1 MKGGNRREETLFA
14 SHCRVLLVL
23 LFNCFT
29 PVWSEHYL
37 HTRSHKLYRSP
48 LEHITLNQRVLS
60 EPANLLEPGA
70 MDLPIVRPFYHR
82 KTGLPAQR
90 PYSCHAA
97 KSKRHDNPYNVM
109 PNRPMLQRKP
119 LADFCVP
126 FFSLHP
132 TSITWEAFS
141 TAAPVGSYPPHPRS
155 CHSAPPSTD
164 PAVAVSAPTRSLLHP
179 P

>member
-1 MKGGNRREETLFA
+1 M
-14 SHCRVLLVL
+14 L
-23 LFNCFT
+23 LFKCFT
-29 PVWSEHYL
+29 PVWSGHYL
-37 HTRSHKLYRSP
+37 HTLSNKLYKCP
-48 LEHITLNQRVLS
+48 LEHITPNQRVLS
-60 EPANLLEPGA
+60 EPASLLESGA

-90 PYSCHAA
+90 PCSCHAA
-97 KSKRHDNPYNVM
+97 KSKRHDTPYNGM
-109 PNRPMLQRKP
+109 PNRPMLQRKTQ
-119 LADFCVP
+119 ADFSVP

-132 TSITWEAFS
+132 TSITSEAFS
-141 TAAPVGSYPPHPRS
+141 TAAPVGSYPPRPRS